1 MEDMVMLITN
11 VGFPIAVASYL
22 LIRFE
27 SKIDALTLSINGL
40 TNVVLSNSKGDDNGC
55 KF

>member
-1 MEDMVMLITN
+1 MEDIIMLITN

-27 SKIDALTLSINGL
+27 SKIDALTVSINAL
-40 TNVVLSNSKGDDNGC
+40 TNVVLSKNKLDETI
-55 KF
+55 

>member
-1 MEDMVMLITN
+1 MEDMIMLITN

-40 TNVVLSNSKGDDNGC
+40 TNVVINKEKDHVKNI
-55 KF
+55 

>member
-11 VGFPIAVASYL
+11 VIFLIAVASYF

-27 SKIDALTLSINGL
+27 CKIDALTLSINGL
-40 TNVVLSNSKGDDNGC
+40 TNIVLSNSKDHVN
-55 KF
+55 KNI

>member
-27 SKIDALTLSINGL
+27 AKIDALTISINGL
-40 TNVVLSNSKGDDNGC
+40 TNVVLNKDKGDDNVC
-55 KF
+55 KS

>member
-1 MEDMVMLITN
+1 MEDMIMLITN

-27 SKIDALTLSINGL
+27 SKIDALTVSINAL
-40 TNVVLSNSKGDDNGC
+40 TNVVVSNKNDYKDE
-55 KF
+55 